1 MGVAGVRAQLAC
13 TGACLEWTMPWL
25 QGKRC
30 RVREVGEGGGREA
43 GRQGG
48 RGGAALPKPVRAP
61 GCS

>member
-30 RVREVGEGGGREA
+30 RVREVGEGGGGGR
-43 GRQGG
+43 RQGG
-48 RGGAALPKPVRAP
+48 REGGGAQHYL
-61 GCS
+61 SL